1 MKKAAFFASVIGAV
15 LLLQDAAAA
24 PVFTAHS
31 YPLPQREHPVR
42 LLGGADLTSD
52 GLADLVV
59 LTDAGGVFVFART
72 AGGSFTPS
80 SAVAHDAVFPYTM
93 ALADFSGDGR
103 TDMAYS
109 VATGLRVLLQG
120 GGGFEPGVRIDL
132 GTAAAPRLV
141 DALVAG
147 DFNNDGKPDLAAAD
161 NNEAN
166 NSTPGNSL
174 FFAAGLGSGN
184 FDTARPRLP
193 APLWPRRLFGF
204 DANGDGRGEILVGS
218 ASGAPA
224 ITRYDTAGAS
234 FVQHAFAS
242 IGLDALAEAAPGD
255 IDGDGKIDLALL
267 FDGRNGPYLRFD
279 RGNNSYAFTIQTT
292 PLPPFPVSGLR
303 LGDFDNDSKADLL
316 LAFQGGG
323 TTVALLRGHGDFT
336 FDAPQNINAGFDA
349 AGLARGDYNSDGKLD
364 FAVIDAAG
372 GRLAVFLQQ

>member
-1 MKKAAFFASVIGAV
+1 MKKAIFSASALLAAV
-15 LLLQDAAAA
+15 LLQGAAAA
-24 PVFTAHS
+24 PVFTSQS
-31 YPLPQREHPVR
+31 YTLPQREHPAR

-59 LTDAGGVFVFART
+59 LTDTGGVFVFART
-72 AGGSFTPS
+72 ANGSFTQS
-80 SAVAHDAVFPYTM
+80 GAVAHDAVFPYTM
-93 ALADFSGDGR
+93 AVADFSGDGR
-103 TDMAYS
+103 SDMAYS
-109 VATGLRVLLQG
+109 VATGLRVLLQS
-120 GGGFEPGVRIDL
+120 GGGFAPGVRIDL
-132 GTAAAPRLV
+132 GTTAAPRLV

-184 FDTARPRLP
+184 FDATRPRLP
-193 APLWPRRLFGF
+193 APLWPRRLFGL
-204 DANGDGRGEILVGS
+204 DANGDSRGEILVGS

-224 ITRYDTAGAS
+224 ITRYDTSSAS

-267 FDGRNGPYLRFD
+267 FDGRNGPYLRLD

-292 PLPPFPVSGLR
+292 QLPPFPVSGLR
-303 LGDFDNDSKADLL
+303 LGDFDNDGKADLL

-323 TTVALLRGHGDFT
+323 TTAALLRGRGDFT
-336 FDAPQNINAGFDA
+336 FDAPQNIDAGCDA

-372 GRLAVFLQQ
+372 GRLVVFLQQ